1 MELLDLPS
9 KSNSSNASSNIEAT
23 EKPPIIEEAISLTS
37 PDGLRLHMHGW
48 LPNYEPDKVVIIV
61 HGMGG
66 HGGYYATSLA
76 PYLAPAGAAVYAPDL
91 RGHGRSEGTRGD
103 IPSFGHFQQDIE
115 TAIRWARLKY
125 PELPLF
131 LIAESMGTSIAIN
144 FAVQALPEVRPDG
157 IILVACVVA
166 PTITP
171 SVREVSRTL
180 WYLATDR
187 RRVALPIT
195 GREELGVR
203 DQEFIKVLKTDVLFN
218 RRVSVRFLSSMTTYM
233 QQAARQHKNI
243 KLPVLLLQGGRDITV
258 RHGATRA
265 FFARISA
272 PDKEMHYFPEAFHAI
287 LNDPDSP
294 QVRERILTWLERQRQ
309 NFQAAK
315 IIP

>member
-9 KSNSSNASSNIEAT
+9 NSNTDSNNEA
-23 EKPPIIEEAISLTS
+23 EAKPTIREEAVSLTS
-37 PDGLRLHMHGW
+37 PDGLRIHMHGW
-48 LPNYEPDKVVIIV
+48 LPSYEPDKVVITV

-91 RGHGRSEGTRGD
+91 RGHGQSEGTRGD
-103 IPSFGHFQQDIE
+103 IESFGHFQQDVE

-131 LIAESMGTSIAIN
+131 LVAESMGTSIAIN

-157 IILVACVVA
+157 IILIACVVA

-171 SVREVSRTL
+171 SVREVTRTL

-203 DQEFIKVLKTDVLFN
+203 DPEFIKVLKSDALFN
-218 RRVSVRFLSSMTTYM
+218 RRVSVRFLSSMTGYM
-233 QQAARQHKNI
+233 QHAARQPRNI
-243 KLPVLLLQGGRDITV
+243 KLPVLLLQGGRDCTV

-272 PDKEMHYFPEAFHAI
+272 PDKEMHYFPEAYHAI

-294 QVRERILTWLERQRQ
+294 QVRERILAWLERQRQ
-309 NFQAAK
+309 KFQAAK